1 MFLLIRFNNLSIVNL
16 SSSMSLLVVSCISF
30 SSSFEL
36 RYAEFSFSLLF
47 PPENIF
53 MHSSH
58 LTLFDF
64 KCTEF
69 MCFLS
74 VCLQENDFEHLSQWA
89 FVDFKCTVF
98 MWTFSQIHAQHV
110 LLMHPFCVFYTHIL
124 HIQIF

>member
-58 LTLFDF
+58 LTLI
-64 KCTEF
+64 
-69 MCFLS
+69 LS
-74 VCLQENDFEHLSQWA
+74 VPNLCVFSVFAYKKMILS
-89 FVDFKCTVF
+89 TYHNELLL
-98 MWTFSQIHAQHV
+98 TLNV
-110 LLMHPFCVFYTHIL
+110 LFLCERLVKYMPNMFLMHPFCVFYTHIL